1 MGWTRGQA
9 AGIIEEAGEEE
20 EGGEV
25 TGMQGWIFLGAGA
38 LLIPAITLVAGELSG
53 IKDVLIQIRD
63 ASIEGNA
70 KLEEIRNS
78 LHAIESD
85 TQKLRR

>member
-38 LLIPAITLVAGELSG
+38 LLALLIAELSG